1 MSKEYFQ
8 EIASEWDNLQDS
20 FFSDKIRKKAFK
32 LAKISEGDIAADIG
46 AGSGYVTEGLLSRG
60 LNVIA
65 IDQSENML
73 KELSE
78 KFQDKKRE
86 KIELICKVGEGENLP
101 LEENTVHYSFA
112 NMYLHHVE
120 KPINA
125 IKEMVRITKPGGR
138 VVITDLDTHS
148 YDFLESEHYDRWKG
162 FDRSDLKKWYL
173 ESGLINVQVVSTKE
187 TCSSESIDGEKATIS
202 IFAAV
207 GQKL

>member
-8 EIASEWDNLQDS
+8 EIASEWDNLQES
-20 FFSDKIRKKAFK
+20 FFSDKIREKAFN
-32 LAKISEGDIAADIG
+32 LAKINEGEIAADIG

-73 KELSE
+73 KEIIE
-78 KFQDKKRE
+78 KFHDKKRE
-86 KIELICKVGEGENLP
+86 KVELICKVGEAENLP
-101 LEENTVHYSFA
+101 LKENTVHYTFA

-125 IKEMVRITKPGGR
+125 IKEMVRVTKPGGK

-148 YDFLESEHYDRWKG
+148 YDFLETEHYDRWKG
-162 FDRSDLKKWYL
+162 FERNDLKKWYL
-173 ESGLINVQVVSTKE
+173 ESGLINVQVVSTEE
-187 TCSSESIDGEKATIS
+187 TCSSESTDGEKASIS